1 MIASLPTLRLSV
13 NPTKNGDPKILGSPF
28 LLPLQPKSTHMQEE
42 NSIRRTELDE
52 LGEFGLIDQLTTDFP
67 LRNAS
72 SLKGVGDDAA
82 VINHEGLRT
91 LVSVDMLIE
100 GVHFDLTYCPLKH
113 LGYKAAVSNFSD
125 IYAMNGTP
133 TQIVVGL
140 GVSNRFSVEAL
151 DELYAGI
158 RLACERYH
166 VDMVGGD
173 TTSSKTGLVIS
184 ITVIGMAKEEDI
196 VYRSGAKKN
205 DLLCVTGDLGGAYI
219 GLLILEREKVE
230 FLSNPNMQPKLEG
243 MDYVLERQLKPEAR
257 KDIVEQFKQLGIKP
271 TSMIDISDGL
281 ASEILHLCKESGV
294 GCQLYEDRIPLDAT
308 TSNMAKE
315 FQIVPSVA
323 ALSGGE
329 DYELLFT
336 IDQKDYE
343 KIQSL
348 SADVTVIGYMTEN
361 AGVAEMVT
369 PDLHV
374 IPIKAQGWDHMRK
387 KQE

>member
-1 MIASLPTLRLSV
+1 MEQET
-13 NPTKNGDPKILGSPF
+13 TPK
-28 LLPLQPKSTHMQEE
+28 PL
-42 NSIRRTELDE
+42 TELDE
-52 LGEFGLIDQLTTDFP
+52 LGEFGLIDQLTADFP

-82 VINHEGLRT
+82 VINHEGYRT

-100 GVHFDLTYCPLKH
+100 GIHFDLTYCPLKH

-140 GVSNRFSVEAL
+140 GVSSRFSVEAL

-205 DLLCVTGDLGGAYI
+205 DLLCVSGDLGGAYI

-230 FLSNPNMQPKLEG
+230 FLSNPQMQPQLKGL
-243 MDYVLERQLKPEAR
+243 DYVLERQLKPEAR
-257 KDIVEQFKQLGIKP
+257 KDIVEQLKNLGIPASLQGVKSGLP
-271 TSMIDISDGL
+271 TL
-281 ASEILHLCKESGV
+281 
-294 GCQLYEDRIPLDAT
+294 
-308 TSNMAKE
+308 
-315 FQIVPSVA
+315 
-323 ALSGGE
+323 
-329 DYELLFT
+329 
-336 IDQKDYE
+336 
-343 KIQSL
+343 
-348 SADVTVIGYMTEN
+348 
-361 AGVAEMVT
+361 
-369 PDLHV
+369 
-374 IPIKAQGWDHMRK
+374 
-387 KQE
+387 

>member
-13 NPTKNGDPKILGSPF
+13 KPTKNGDPKILGSPF
-28 LLPLQPKSTHMQEE
+28 LLPLQPKSTHMQED

-281 ASEILHLCKESGV
+281 ASEILHLCKESRV

-348 SADVTVIGYMTEN
+348 SADVTVIGYMTDN
-361 AGVAEMVT
+361 SGVAEMVT